1 MTKRLAQG
9 FATQTTYTWSRA
21 IGDNDG
27 DFFVDYMDPSNRRLN
42 KAVLGFHRTHA
53 FLTNATFELPFGP
66 NRSFLSGGP
75 GFVQRLVERWQLGGI
90 FSWISGAPLNITVP
104 IATTTQFFNTP
115 AGTTTPACVVCTP
128 NIVGDFPKSS
138 GQVTKVANGVIYFP
152 GIVQTTDPSIGS
164 VSPLNALNG
173 AFSNKAITDS
183 QGKLLLAN
191 PTPGQIGNL
200 GLKWVEGPAALGLDM
215 NLIKRV
221 RITESKEFEFRVDA
235 VNVLNH
241 PVFGNPETNINSLSF
256 GRITTAAGNR
266 RFTIGA
272 RVNF

>member
-1 MTKRLAQG
+1 MTTRHS
-9 FATQTTYTWSRA
+9 TSRESCRSHTTTSGSVFSTDTSRA
-21 IGDNDG
+21 TGTA
-27 DFFVDYMDPSNRRLN
+27 PSF
-42 KAVLGFHRTHA
+42 A
-53 FLTNATFELPFGP
+53 
-66 NRSFLSGGP
+66 
-75 GFVQRLVERWQLGGI
+75 
-90 FSWISGAPLNITVP
+90 
-104 IATTTQFFNTP
+104 
-115 AGTTTPACVVCTP
+115 
-128 NIVGDFPKSS
+128 
-138 GQVTKVANGVIYFP
+138 
-152 GIVQTTDPSIGS
+152 S

-183 QGKLLLAN
+183 QGKVLLAN